1 MKERKITIAG
11 KEISVAFNGATMI
24 SFEEI
29 TKKPFFEEKF
39 TTQASRMALIFS
51 AIYAF
56 DENTDMTMT
65 ELMKTVS
72 WKEMNE
78 AFTIV
83 MEASMEFFDIPEV
96 AKQPE
101 PTEEEKK
108 NAKN

>member
-56 DENTDMTMT
+56 DDQTDITMT
-65 ELMKTVS
+65 ELIKTAS
-72 WKEMNE
+72 WKELNE

-83 MEASMEFFDIPEV
+83 MEASMEFFNIPDV
-96 AKQPE
+96 ARQPE

-108 NAKN
+108 DVKN